1 MLPDT
6 LIKEYNL
13 EICDG
18 NGNISVQ
25 TYENHLRFTTVE
37 INTTVR
43 SIRFIPKSTWG
54 CKEFRMFCV
63 EPLVLEQGNT

>member
-6 LIKEYNL
+6 LIKEYDI
-13 EICDG
+13 EIYDA

-25 TYENHLRFTTVE
+25 TFENHLRFTTVE
-37 INTTVR
+37 INDTVR
-43 SIRFIPKSTWG
+43 SIRLIPKSTWG

-63 EPLVLEQGNT
+63 EPLII